1 MGCCGVT
8 VMREEDINSI
18 KIKKAKRR
26 VSIIQNIDIT
36 KNYEFISILGNGT
49 LGKVRLYRDKNKKN
63 LLFAIKSLKKTFL
76 SISEI
81 DFIKKETDK
90 LININHPN
98 IIKYLGLYEDDYYIH
113 ILMEYFKGYD
123 LSKIIALKKY
133 NNYEEKDIC
142 EIICQLLQALKYIHK
157 HNIIHRDIK
166 PENIIFSDRKNYS
179 SLKLIDFGFTNI
191 YHKKRKN
198 LAGSPYYMS
207 PEILEG
213 NSYPQSDVWSLGIII
228 YHMLT
233 GKYPFKGKTCE
244 ILYDNIKNQDFNL
257 LNTLKLNCSDE
268 AKDFLVKC
276 LNKDYNER
284 LTAEEC
290 LEHPWITKFCL
301 KKNFNTISN
310 TETND
315 NSSDYDK
322 KDDLKKE
329 IYLLLNKINPEID
342 INELREYFISLD
354 ADNTGKLSINDIQK
368 TFEELNIDYNQE
380 KLKTICQDLDSTND
394 GQINYYNLL
403 DIISS
408 SNNFEDEDKLLDVF
422 NLLKQENSNKQTI
435 TFDSML
441 KSLKNLNININEN
454 DIKKFLE
461 DNEEMNF
468 ETFKRIIKD
477 DKTII

>member
-8 VMREEDINSI
+8 VMREEDINSL
-18 KIKKAKRR
+18 KIKKTKRR
-26 VSIIQNIDIT
+26 VSEIQNIDIT
-36 KNYEFISILGNGT
+36 KNYEFISLLGNGT
-49 LGKVRLYRDKNKKN
+49 LGKVRLYRDKKNKN
-63 LLFAIKSLKKTFL
+63 LLYAIKSLKKIFL
-76 SISEI
+76 SNSEI
-81 DFIKKETDK
+81 DLIKKEIDK
-90 LININHPN
+90 LININNPN
-98 IIKYLGLYEDDYYIH
+98 IIKYLGLYEDDYNIH

-157 HNIIHRDIK
+157 HNLIHRDIK

-213 NSYPQSDVWSLGIII
+213 NSCPQSDIWSLGIIV

-276 LNKDYNER
+276 LNKDCNER

-301 KKNFNTISN
+301 KKDFNTIN

-315 NSSDYDK
+315 NSSDYEK
-322 KDDLKKE
+322 NADLKKE
-329 IYLLLNKINPEID
+329 ICLLLNKINPEID
-342 INELREYFISLD
+342 VNELKEYFIGLD
-354 ADNTGKLSINDIQK
+354 ADNSGKLSINDIQK
-368 TFEELNIDYNQE
+368 AFEEFNIDFNQE
-380 KLKTICQDLDSTND
+380 KFETICHDLDSTND
-394 GQINYYNLL
+394 GQINYLDFL

-408 SNNFEDEDKLLDVF
+408 SNNFENEDKLLEVF
-422 NLLKQENSNKQTI
+422 NLLKQDNSNKETI

-441 KSLKNLNININEN
+441 KSIKNLNININEN
-454 DIKKFLE
+454 DIKKFFE
-461 DNEEMNF
+461 DYEEINF
-468 ETFKRIIKD
+468 ETFKKIIKD
-477 DKTII
+477 YETII